1 MRLMNVTKKAEEGFT
16 LVELMIVVAIV
27 GVLAVLAVYGV
38 RKYLA
43 NAKTAEARNSLGQL
57 AKDAATA
64 VEREKGTTALLAA
77 GGVSSLMRSF
87 CASAGKIP
95 TAATSISGQK
105 YQSTKEDWNAGDAIT
120 GWQCLKFSLEE
131 PQYYQYNYTA
141 VTDVHRRGNVVLRRD
156 RNLAERARDESGG
169 VALRAPE
176 LVHAEGAIATR
187 GRPFLLFVARGP
199 NAPFVNGAQASMV
212 ERS

>member
-1 MRLMNVTKKAEEGFT
+1 MRNFLKKAKQQGFT

-64 VEREKGTTALLAA
+64 VEREKGTNAILAPTGTSA
-77 GGVSSLMRSF
+77 LMRSF
-87 CASAGKIP
+87 CDSASEVPSTVPQAN
-95 TAATSISGQK
+95 K
-105 YQSTKEDWNAGDAIT
+105 YQSSKGDWNTGSAVG

-131 PQYYQYNYTA
+131 PQYYAYTYFPNA
-141 VTDVHRRGNVVLRRD
+141 TGVNAST
-156 RNLAERARDESGG
+156 GG
-169 VALRAPE
+169 
-176 LVHAEGAIATR
+176 
-187 GRPFLLFVARGP
+187 FVAQAYGDLNGDGLASTFSVSGSAYSGSVAISP
-199 NAPFVNGAQASMV
+199 NVQETNP
-212 ERS
+212 EE

>member
-1 MRLMNVTKKAEEGFT
+1 MRFNLAKKTKEGFT

-64 VEREKGTTALLAA
+64 VEREKGTTALVAV
-77 GGVSSLMRSF
+77 GSNSTLMRSF
-87 CASAGKIP
+87 CDSSTEVPGAAP
-95 TAATSISGQK
+95 TAQK
-105 YQSTKEDWNAGDAIT
+105 YQSSKTDWSAGSAVQ

-131 PQYYQYNYTA
+131 PQYYAYTYNATA
-141 VTDVHRRGNVVLRRD
+141 TDAN
-156 RNLAERARDESGG
+156 SGG
-169 VALRAPE
+169 
-176 LVHAEGAIATR
+176 
-187 GRPFLLFVARGP
+187 F
-199 NAPFVNGAQASMV
+199 NAQAFGDLNGDGILSTFSV
-212 ERS
+212 SGTSYSGSIAISPNVQETSPEE